1 MNLLDSCYEK
11 CLNGIPAV
19 SVSVDKMAADY
30 QKKHKNKEEACKAML
45 HNQIIKCTTS
55 GALTGLGGFITLP
68 VAISANVGSVMTFKC
83 A

>member
-30 QKKHKNKEEACKAML
+30 QKKHKNKEEACK

-55 GALTGLGGFITLP
+55 SALTGLGGFITLP
-68 VAISANVGSVMTFKC
+68 VAIPANVGSVMTFKC